1 MGRQREEEKEKSHV
15 REQAQAGPAQG
26 RRLNSIQGKLK
37 TWLKEKTGLL
47 PTKCHGWGGGDLR
60 AGGPSVSDLNSLP
73 RKSGINLT
81 QSPEEH
87 FKLNLRC

>member
-1 MGRQREEEKEKSHV
+1 MCGSRRRQVLRREK
-15 REQAQAGPAQG
+15 AQ
-26 RRLNSIQGKLK
+26 LYQGKLK